1 MFFCAPAARATII
14 VSPTARESPSTIAA
28 AMPDRAAGNTTRSV
42 VCIRLAP
49 MANEPCR
56 IACGTADMASSASDA
71 TVGMIMTPSTRP
83 AASALVKPTS
93 MFKMSCSRVGVTK
106 VRAKKP

>member
-1 MFFCAPAARATII
+1 M
-14 VSPTARESPSTIAA
+14 AA
-28 AMPDRAAGNTTRSV
+28 AMPDRAAGKTTRSV

-56 IACGTADMASSASDA
+56 IACGTADMASSASEA
-71 TVGMIMTPSTRP
+71 MVGMIITPRTRP
-83 AASALVKPTS
+83 AASTLVKFTS
-93 MFKMSCSRVGVTK
+93 MFKMSCSSVGVTK